1 MNNKKTSVNLEI
13 IEGRSFIIGREG
25 HIYIDSSTAS
35 KQHAVIRVIDGKVHL
50 RDLDSTNGTY
60 LVKDRAWVRF
70 DRGFVDPRQYVAIGG
85 KIHRVMDLLAVA
97 NDFAAVDEGE
107 TEIQITDES
116 GGQSIGARTSG

>member
-1 MNNKKTSVNLEI
+1 MKNNKPRVNLGI

-35 KQHAVIRVIDGKVHL
+35 KQHAEIRIIDGKVHL

-70 DRGFVDPRQYVAIGG
+70 DRGFVDPRQCIAIGG
-85 KIHRVMDLLAVA
+85 KIHMVMDLLAIA
-97 NDFAAVDEGE
+97 KDFAAVDGGD
-107 TEIQITDES
+107 TEIDLEDES
-116 GGQSIGARTSG
+116 DRRAIGARSGR

>member
-1 MNNKKTSVNLEI
+1 MKNNKPNVNLEI

-35 KQHAVIRVIDGKVHL
+35 KQHAELRVIDGRVHL
-50 RDLDSTNGTY
+50 RDLKSTNGTY

-85 KIHRVMDLLAVA
+85 KIHMVMDLLAVA
-97 NDFAAVDEGE
+97 NDFAVVDDGD
-107 TEIQITDES
+107 TEIEIMDEP
-116 GGQSIGARTSG
+116 GRRANGTRTGR

>member
-1 MNNKKTSVNLEI
+1 MNNNKPNVNLEI
-13 IEGRSFIIGREG
+13 IEGRSFVIGREG